1 MSFHCSYAD
10 WEINIYL
17 GNFCGELK
25 CMCLWAA
32 RTRYTSPKGNF
43 VTFYSRRYA
52 ATSKTSSFYGKL
64 SYLNF
69 INPLAREDGK

>member
-10 WEINIYL
+10 FEINIYL
-17 GNFCGELK
+17 GNFCGEHK
-25 CMCLWAA
+25 CMRLWAV
-32 RTRYTSPKGNF
+32 RTRCTSPKGNF

-52 ATSKTSSFYGKL
+52 VTSKTSSFYGKL

-69 INPLAREDGK
+69 INPLARADGK